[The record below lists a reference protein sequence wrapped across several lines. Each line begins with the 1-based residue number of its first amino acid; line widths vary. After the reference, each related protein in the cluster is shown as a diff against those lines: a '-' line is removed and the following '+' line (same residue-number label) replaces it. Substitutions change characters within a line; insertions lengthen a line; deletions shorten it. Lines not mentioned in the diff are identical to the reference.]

1 MSTEQ
6 FRWIDDNPESDS
18 CEYCSVCIVGDRIDI
33 STQPNSTTI
42 GVVTGALDLDPS
54 WATIQIAGRAQVY
67 RSNFKPDNW
76 ILLRTDVQTGPH
88 GPLDEYFIRA

>member
-18 CEYCSVCIVGDRIDI
+18 CEYCSVCIVNDRIDI

-42 GVVTGALDLDPS
+42 GAVTGALDFDPS
-54 WATIQIAGRAQVY
+54 WATIQIAGRVQVY
-67 RSNFKPDNW
+67 RSNFKPDSW
-76 ILLRTDVQTGPH
+76 ILLGTDVKTGPH
-88 GPLDEYFIRA
+88 GPVDEYFIRG